1 MARSGPRIEAR
12 GIHENVIYTHT
23 PSSTAYEITR
33 QRFPTFGEYL
43 VSLYAE
49 AFEDTP

>member
-12 GIHENVIYTHT
+12 GIRENVTYTLT
-23 PSSTAYEITR
+23 SSTAYEIIR
-33 QRFPTFGEYL
+33 QSFPTFGEYL

-49 AFEDTP
+49 VFEDTP